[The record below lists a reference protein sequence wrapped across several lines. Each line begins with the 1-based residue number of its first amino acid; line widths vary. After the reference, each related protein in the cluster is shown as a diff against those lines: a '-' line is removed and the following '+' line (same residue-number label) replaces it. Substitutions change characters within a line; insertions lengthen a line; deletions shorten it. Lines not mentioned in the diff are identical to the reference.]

1 MSNQKNKKTEG
12 DEVEE
17 LLRAAEDELLLNLSL
32 NSHMSRVSTSYI
44 DPDLD
49 RRFEA
54 LKSSSSPSSKTNPPP
69 QNPKLKDPVAKNVQT
84 PQEPHL
90 DADHDDLLAR
100 FAALKG
106 SISEATATAA
116 DGDDDDDE
124 EDEVD
129 KVIRW
134 AMDAARLENSPP
146 THQVAPENGVFL
158 FTFSSSIDEILDDN
172 DWSNWFQLHV
182 YMYMIHCHL
191 RKAIQIVGFYLDF
204 RNNEKNGKKKS

>member
-32 NSHMSRVSTSYI
+32 NSHMSR
-44 DPDLD
+44 
-49 RRFEA
+49 
-54 LKSSSSPSSKTNPPP
+54 
-69 QNPKLKDPVAKNVQT
+69 T

-146 THQVAPENGVFL
+146 THQVAPENGNEYF
-158 FTFSSSIDEILDDN
+158 
-172 DWSNWFQLHV
+172 
-182 YMYMIHCHL
+182 
-191 RKAIQIVGFYLDF
+191 
-204 RNNEKNGKKKS
+204 EKNFEAHFTKLIRGDLIKALRWGFLNATMFVLIDLSRDTTS